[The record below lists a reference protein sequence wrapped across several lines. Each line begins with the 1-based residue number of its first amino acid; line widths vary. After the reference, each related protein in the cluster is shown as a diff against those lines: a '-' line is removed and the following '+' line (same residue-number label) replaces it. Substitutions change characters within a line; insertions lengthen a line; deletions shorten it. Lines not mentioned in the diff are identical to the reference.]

1 MRRSL
6 VLVAVLALLASAPPA
21 SAEISAP
28 DGVAVETVARGLPQ
42 PSNLTFDPQGRI
54 WATSAGY
61 SPRRSDGVWLVRR
74 RGAEPVQVV
83 RGLLY
88 ALGVAWHRGELYVS
102 HAHPYGL
109 GGRHTGR
116 VVAYSRFNGRR
127 FRRSRV
133 VVKGIPVGLHNV
145 DSLAPGPGGRLYA
158 GVGSQSDNR
167 APRSRRSAAVI
178 SFLPSGRG
186 LRVEARGLRN
196 PYGLAFIPGTGRLLV
211 SDNGR
216 DDLGLNRPPDEL
228 NVVRIRGR
236 ARFYGFPRCWGDGGG
251 SCRGSEPPL
260 VELEEHA
267 AAAGVAVSEDWAGQG
282 LTAFV
287 AEYGSSFPSNPTGN
301 DVVAVRLEGS
311 GSSLRGRAERF
322 AHGFSDRDP
331 VGAAIGPDGALYVTL
346 VKSNQ
351 IVRFVPPASPQRNSA
366 GVAGHTVPPELVEAL
381 GAFSSLVSR
390 GPS

>member
-1 MRRSL
+1 VARL
-6 VLVAVLALLASAPPA
+6 IPLAAVLALLACATPA
-21 SAEISAP
+21 SAEITAP
-28 DGVAVETVARGLPQ
+28 DGVQVETVARGLPQ

-109 GGRHTGR
+109 GRRHSGR
-116 VVAYSRFNGRR
+116 VVAYSGFDGQR

-133 VVKGIPVGLHNV
+133 VVKDLPVGLHNV
-145 DSLAPGPGGRLYA
+145 DSIAPGPGARLYA
-158 GVGSQSDNR
+158 GVGSQSDDR

-178 SFLPSGRG
+178 SFLRSGRR
-186 LRVEARGLRN
+186 LRVEGRGLRN
-196 PYGLAFIPGTGRLLV
+196 PYGLAFIHGTDQLLV

-216 DDLGLNRPPDEL
+216 DDLGLRRPPDEL
-228 NVVRIRGR
+228 NVIHTRGR
-236 ARFYGFPRCWGDGGG
+236 ARFFGFPRCWGEGGG

-282 LTAFV
+282 PTAFV
-287 AEYGSSFPSNPTGN
+287 AENGSSFPRNPTGN
-301 DVVAVRLEGS
+301 DVVAVRLQGS
-311 GSSLRGRAERF
+311 GSRLRGRVERF
-322 AHGFSDRDP
+322 ARGFADRDP

-346 VKSNQ
+346 VKSNE
-351 IVRFVPPASPQRNSA
+351 IVRFVPPAPAQGAAA
-366 GVAGHTVPPELVEAL
+366 GMPARGVPPELVDAL
-381 GAFSSLVSR
+381 GAFSSLVRR